1 MILYARAINAARPKS
16 RTILDEKDRPRPT
29 LSFVVESGEIATTL
43 MVLRKDNIDD
53 PFLTL
58 ETSLNFNKKKNIGL
72 RYIVL
77 EKTKLN
83 FLYFLLSLT

>member
-43 MVLRKDNIDD
+43 MVLRKDEDD
-53 PFLTL
+53 PFPTL